1 MNSKQILHDLIVAF
15 KDKDV
20 EKASASFKDYLNKKV
35 NEMYGYPEDFEP
47 SDAYDASDRF
57 NTVEELDDECML
69 DIGGHKV
76 ELAFSAKQAGAEHG
90 EEATHTDPGWSEI
103 YEYGPVYDIGTFKF
117 FKVDGVLIDDNF
129 EMFLNATAKILMSK
143 KGVENYYDEIIEVV
157 EQTEHPLPDQ
167 IKTLFTPEFAKAIT
181 FAFGKYLDTK
191 EGDA

>member
-20 EKASASFKDYLNKKV
+20 EKATADFKRYLDKKL
-35 NEMYGYPEDFEP
+35 NEVYGHSEDFDP

-57 NTVEELDDECML
+57 TTVEEVDDECELMVA
-69 DIGGHKV
+69 DHKV
-76 ELAFSAKQAGAEHG
+76 ELAYRAKQKGAEHG

-103 YEYGPVYDIGTFKF
+103 YEYGPVYDVGYFKS

-129 EMFLNATAKILMSK
+129 EMLMDATAQRLMSK
-143 KGVENYYDEIIEVV
+143 KGVEEYHVDILETL
-157 EQTEHPLPDQ
+157 EQTEHPIPEQ
-167 IKTLFTPEFAKAIT
+167 IRSLFTPEFAKALV
-181 FAFGKYLDTK
+181 FAFGKYLDSK